1 MTDDERFGALWPVE
15 PTAPPS
21 TAEVPTMGDLDGRTV
36 AFLWDHLFKG
46 PEMFDLVAAS
56 LRSEYPAISFVG
68 HEVFGNI
75 HATGAEE
82 GRVLADIPDKLRQWG
97 VDAAVLAVGA

>member
-1 MTDDERFGALWPVE
+1 MTEDAQFSALWPVE
-15 PTAPPS
+15 PTAPAA
-21 TAEVPTMGDLDGRTV
+21 TVDVPTVGSLDGRTV

-46 PEMFDLVAAS
+46 PEMFDLVARS
-56 LRSEYPAISFVG
+56 LKEEYPTMSFVG

-82 GRVLADIPDKLRQWG
+82 SRVLAEIPDKLRQWG

>member
-1 MTDDERFGALWPVE
+1 MPDEEQFEVLWPVE
-15 PTAPPS
+15 PTAP
-21 TAEVPTMGDLDGRTV
+21 TATATVPTIGDLDGRTV
-36 AFLWDHLFKG
+36 AFLWDYLFKG
-46 PEMFDLVAAS
+46 PKMFDLVAES
-56 LRSEYPAISFVG
+56 LKAEYPTMSFVG

-82 GRVLADIPDKLRQWG
+82 ARVLAGIPDKLRQWG